1 MKKHS
6 IYLLLILLLCWGCN
20 GDFLTVEETGVIPSS
35 DAPIVT
41 AFLSP
46 QDTVHTVTL
55 YHTRPAA
62 GNNPYATWEQN
73 VAKSTVTLSN
83 GTQTVKLIPDSFLT
97 GVFKISA
104 KNFKVESGK
113 TYYLSVNTFDGKK
126 AEANCTIPSSVV
138 DTTSISYQLVSGSIS
153 NMNTSYL
160 ISWKDI
166 PNQVNYYAVYTI
178 SELQDLTKKTAEIS
192 NERYQ
197 HTIDDVERD
206 GQFLGTPQSFL
217 LSKPN
222 YVAKDRLYI
231 WHIQVLNTDIH
242 FYKFHKDYEIAKQAD
257 ENPFSEPVMLYSNI
271 KGGFGVMAGYT
282 KAVTYFR

>member
-1 MKKHS
+1 MKKQLLS
-6 IYLLLILLLCWGCN
+6 ICTMLLFCWACN

-46 QDTVHTVTL
+46 QDTIHTVTL

-73 VAKSTVTLSN
+73 VSKSTVTLSN

-97 GVFKISA
+97 GVFKISS

-113 TYYLSVNTFDGKK
+113 TYYLNVSTFDGKK
-126 AEANCTIPSSVV
+126 VEANCTIPTGVV
-138 DTTSISYQLVSGSIS
+138 DTTSIAYQLVSGNPS

-178 SELQDLTKKTAEIS
+178 SELQDLTKKTAEIN
-192 NERYQ
+192 NERYL
-197 HTIDDVERD
+197 HGIDDVEKD
-206 GQFLGTPQSFL
+206 GLTVGTQESL
-217 LSKPN
+217 LLTKPN
-222 YVAKDRLYI
+222 SPAKDRLYI
-231 WHIQVLNTDIH
+231 WQVQVLNTDIH